1 MENMSVNALVDSYV
15 SHLPREI
22 SLNVAKEVISKFDD
36 KEIILKEYK
45 IAIEDLISSK
55 QLRVINCTGT
65 LLHTNLGRAQTQIKF
80 SGHATNIEFDLQKQT
95 RGERNSYLNYSMNLL
110 LGSEGVCFVNNNAS
124 SLFITLHM
132 IKKNKNVRSVIISRG
147 EIVEIGG
154 SYRLPE
160 IIAETGLNLI
170 EVGTTNKTHKKDYIK
185 ALKENP
191 EALILK
197 VHRSNFSI
205 SGFVEEVSIKE
216 LRSIADQYDTLLIH
230 DIGSGLVVEKK
241 FLEKNNIEFFNNEQ
255 RVQDSLED
263 GSDLVMFS
271 GDKLFGSIQAGVI
284 AGKKEL
290 TTSIKESPLF
300 RTYRCSPVV
309 IYELQKTTNL
319 YLSKDESSIPFWS
332 FIQLSFDQLQK
343 RLQKISSKLNLEHS
357 IEEDFS
363 LIGGGSMP
371 DVKIPSTVISIDSSI
386 DSNMLSKLSSLDV
399 PIIPRVK
406 DNKVIFDIRSSFEDD
421 DEKIIN
427 ALNNL

>member
-1 MENMSVNALVDSYV
+1 MENMSVNALVDSYA

-22 SLNVAKEVISKFDD
+22 SLNVAKDVMSKFDD

-45 IAIEDLISSK
+45 IAINTLIGSE

-65 LLHTNLGRAQTQIKF
+65 LLHTNLGRAQTQMKF
-80 SGHATNIEFDLQKQT
+80 SGHASNIEFDLLKQT

-124 SLFITLHM
+124 SLFITLHA
-132 IKKNKNVRSVIISRG
+132 IKKNNNVQSVIISRG

-170 EVGTTNKTHKKDYIK
+170 EVGTTNKTHKKDYVK

-191 EALILK
+191 KSLILK

-216 LRSIADQYDTLLIH
+216 LRTIADQNDTLLIH
-230 DIGSGLVVEKK
+230 DIGSGLVVEKR
-241 FLEKNNIEFFNNEQ
+241 FLEKNNIEFFSNEQ

-263 GSDLVMFS
+263 GADLVMFS
-271 GDKLFGSIQAGVI
+271 GDKLFGSVQAGVI
-284 AGKKEL
+284 AGRKEL
-290 TTSIKESPLF
+290 TTLIKESPLF

-309 IYELQKTTNL
+309 TYELQKTTNL
-319 YLSKDESSIPFWS
+319 
-332 FIQLSFDQLQK
+332 
-343 RLQKISSKLNLEHS
+343 
-357 IEEDFS
+357 S
-363 LIGGGSMP
+363 LIH
-371 DVKIPSTVISIDSSI
+371 ISE
-386 DSNMLSKLSSLDV
+386 
-399 PIIPRVK
+399 PTRPY
-406 DNKVIFDIRSSFEDD
+406 
-421 DEKIIN
+421 
-427 ALNNL
+427 

>member
-15 SHLPREI
+15 THLPREI
-22 SLNVAKEVISKFDD
+22 SLNVAKGVISKFDD

-45 IAIEDLISSK
+45 IAINALISTE

-65 LLHTNLGRAQTQIKF
+65 LLHTNLGRAQTQIEF
-80 SGHATNIEFDLQKQT
+80 SGHASNIEFDLQKQT

-124 SLFITLHM
+124 SLFITLHA
-132 IKKNKNVRSVIISRG
+132 IKKNKNVQSVIISRG

-191 EALILK
+191 KSLILK

-216 LRSIADQYDTLLIH
+216 LRTIADQNDTLLIH
-230 DIGSGLVVEKK
+230 DIGSGLVIEKR

-263 GSDLVMFS
+263 GADLVMFS
-271 GDKLFGSIQAGVI
+271 GDKLFGSVQAGVI

-290 TTSIKESPLF
+290 IALIKESPLF

-309 IYELQKTTNL
+309 TYELQKTTNL

-332 FIQLSFDQLQK
+332 FILLSFEQLEK
-343 RLQKISSKLNLEHS
+343 RLQMIASKLNLQHS

-371 DVKIPSTVISIDSSI
+371 DVKIPSPVISIDSSI
-386 DSNMLSKLSSLDV
+386 SGDMLNKLSSLDV

-406 DNKVIFDIRSSFEDD
+406 DNKVIFDIRSSFQND
-421 DEKIIN
+421 DEKIID

>member
-45 IAIEDLISSK
+45 IAIEGLISSK

>member
-1 MENMSVNALVDSYV
+1 M
-15 SHLPREI
+15 
-22 SLNVAKEVISKFDD
+22 
-36 KEIILKEYK
+36 
-45 IAIEDLISSK
+45 
-55 QLRVINCTGT
+55 
-65 LLHTNLGRAQTQIKF
+65 
-80 SGHATNIEFDLQKQT
+80 
-95 RGERNSYLNYSMNLL
+95 
-110 LGSEGVCFVNNNAS
+110 
-124 SLFITLHM
+124 
-132 IKKNKNVRSVIISRG
+132 
-147 EIVEIGG
+147 
-154 SYRLPE
+154 
-160 IIAETGLNLI
+160 
-170 EVGTTNKTHKKDYIK
+170 
-185 ALKENP
+185 
-191 EALILK
+191 
-197 VHRSNFSI
+197 
-205 SGFVEEVSIKE
+205 
-216 LRSIADQYDTLLIH
+216 LIH
-230 DIGSGLVVEKK
+230 DIGSGLVVEKR

-309 IYELQKTTNL
+309 TYELQKTTNL

-371 DVKIPSTVISIDSSI
+371 DVKIPSTVISIDSST

>member
-1 MENMSVNALVDSYV
+1 MENMSVNALVDSYA

-22 SLNVAKEVISKFDD
+22 SLNVAKDVMSKFDD

-45 IAIEDLISSK
+45 IAIKALISSE

-65 LLHTNLGRAQTQIKF
+65 LLHTNLGRAQTQMKF
-80 SGHATNIEFDLQKQT
+80 SGHASNIEFDLRKHT

-124 SLFITLHM
+124 SLFITLHA
-132 IKKNKNVRSVIISRG
+132 IKKNNNVQSVIISRG

-170 EVGTTNKTHKKDYIK
+170 EVGTTNKTHKKDYVK

-191 EALILK
+191 KSLILK

-216 LRSIADQYDTLLIH
+216 LRTIADQNDTLLIH
-230 DIGSGLVVEKK
+230 DIGSGLVVEKR
-241 FLEKNNIEFFNNEQ
+241 FLEKNNIEFFSNEQ
-255 RVQDSLED
+255 HVQDSLED
-263 GSDLVMFS
+263 GADLVMFS
-271 GDKLFGSIQAGVI
+271 GDKLFGSVQAGVI
-284 AGKKEL
+284 AGRKEL
-290 TTSIKESPLF
+290 TTLIKESPLF
-300 RTYRCSPVV
+300 RTYRCSPV
-309 IYELQKTTNL
+309 ITYELQKTTNL

-332 FIQLSFDQLQK
+332 FILLSFEQLEK
-343 RLQKISSKLNLEHS
+343 RLQMIASKLNLQYS

-371 DVKIPSTVISIDSSI
+371 DVKIPSPVISIDSST
-386 DSNMLSKLSSLDV
+386 DRNMLNKLSSLDV

-406 DNKVIFDIRSSFEDD
+406 DNKVIFDIRSSFQND
-421 DEKIIN
+421 DEKIID